1 MPETE
6 PPATPTPATGDHV
19 GIVTDSSC
27 DLPDEVARAAAIE
40 IVPLSIRFGDE
51 ELIDRE
57 ELSTDEFWAR
67 CARSPELPSTA
78 APSPGRFEQSYR
90 ALAARGSTHI
100 VAVMLSGALSATLQ
114 SAELAARSVAS
125 EGITVRVIDSRTVT
139 LGRGTIGVAFH
150 EASPGA

>member
-6 PPATPTPATGDHV
+6 LPATPTPATDGHV

-27 DLPDEVARAAAIE
+27 DLPDEVAHAAGIE
-40 IVPLSIRFGDE
+40 IVPLSIRFGDD

-57 ELSTDEFWAR
+57 ELSTAEFWAR
-67 CARSPELPSTA
+67 CAASPELPSTA

-100 VAVMLSGALSATLQ
+100 VAVDAVRRAVGDA
-114 SAELAARSVAS
+114 AERRA
-125 EGITVRVIDSRTVT
+125 GGP
-139 LGRGTIGVAFH
+139 LGRARRHHRARRSTA
-150 EASPGA
+150 AP